1 MTEFFYY
8 IFKSVQRRL
17 VENRSGSVAN
27 VYCGLRVSSWDDG
40 VVMLY
45 RMLTDLVDVQP
56 SVVMNELFEMFNAGS
71 VEGARVEVTLW
82 YQREGP

>member
-1 MTEFFYY
+1 MTNFFNH

-27 VYCGLRVSSWDDG
+27 VYCGLGVSSWDDG

-56 SVVMNELFEMFNAGS
+56 SVVMNKLFEMFDAGS
-71 VEGARVEVTLW
+71 TEDARVEVTLW